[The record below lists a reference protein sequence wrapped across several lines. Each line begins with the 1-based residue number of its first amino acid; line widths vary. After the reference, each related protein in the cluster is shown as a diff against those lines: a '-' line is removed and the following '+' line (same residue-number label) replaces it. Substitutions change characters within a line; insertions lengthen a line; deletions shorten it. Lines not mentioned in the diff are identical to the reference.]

1 MKYDAIRKKMNAL
14 AAVLLA
20 AVLLGGCGQTA
31 AETASGQLGADYSLD
46 SMWAYN
52 GTDSASE
59 ADLFLIGPTTYGG
72 DEENINMPLND
83 EEEKENFLGA
93 LNMERGI
100 YEDTLDM
107 YAPYYRQGSLSAI
120 DCGRMEESY
129 EIAYED
135 VAAAF
140 EYYLEN
146 KKGDSPF
153 VLAGFSQGAY
163 MCLELMKN
171 YPDELDDMI
180 ACYCIGW
187 ALTREDVEEYP
198 QLVPAEGETDTGVI
212 VCFSSEGSW
221 SYSIN
226 PLNWR
231 TDGTVADKSLNKGA
245 CFTDYEGNITEEIP
259 QLTGAYIDEERGALK
274 VTDVTPEDYPA
285 ALTFL
290 QDGEYHIYD
299 YQFFY
304 RNLQENVE
312 KRVEA
317 YLG

>member
-1 MKYDAIRKKMNAL
+1 MCHNHY
-14 AAVLLA
+14 
-20 AVLLGGCGQTA
+20 
-31 AETASGQLGADYSLD
+31 
-46 SMWAYN
+46 
-52 GTDSASE
+52 
-59 ADLFLIGPTTYGG
+59 
-72 DEENINMPLND
+72 
-83 EEEKENFLGA
+83 KENFNGWYSQPVRWYRISGRVVQ
-93 LNMERGI
+93 LNRAVCHERP
-100 YEDTLDM
+100 L
-107 YAPYYRQGSLSAI
+107 
-120 DCGRMEESY
+120 
-129 EIAYED
+129 
-135 VAAAF
+135 F
-140 EYYLEN
+140 
-146 KKGDSPF
+146 
-153 VLAGFSQGAY
+153 
-163 MCLELMKN
+163 
-171 YPDELDDMI
+171 
-180 ACYCIGW
+180 
-187 ALTREDVEEYP
+187 
-198 QLVPAEGETDTGVI
+198 TDTGVI
-212 VCFSSEGSW
+212 VCFSSEAEEITDSFFIPEGSW